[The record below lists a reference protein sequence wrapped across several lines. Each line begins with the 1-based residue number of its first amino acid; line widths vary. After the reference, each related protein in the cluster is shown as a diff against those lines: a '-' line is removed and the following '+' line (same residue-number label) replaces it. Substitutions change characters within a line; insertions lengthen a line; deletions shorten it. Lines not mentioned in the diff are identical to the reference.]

1 MSSFELLGGLDVQ
14 LYHWDTPATPMNMG
28 NVCLWEGAPL
38 LDSNGRVRIDEIR
51 RVIAAHL
58 HHVPRYRRKIMQFPG
73 SVLNPILVDDPD
85 FDIAEHIVAETLPPP
100 GTIEQVKEVFARI
113 HEGRLDRS
121 RPPWKIVFVDGL
133 EDGRVA
139 MVQKIHHTPFDG
151 ATTVRI
157 MQQLFD
163 ERPDAPAADP
173 PPWNPQPPPRT
184 SELIAAVLRD
194 QAIAA
199 IKLHTGPHSPW
210 FRLGGP
216 AELARTL
223 LALKHFGPAPTTSLN
238 GPVGP
243 RRRFDWIHSTIDEAR
258 QLRALVPGA
267 KLNDV
272 MLAVVS
278 GGMRDLFLARG
289 EDVTRIRPRVF
300 VPVDVRDDEGEPAP
314 GNQVSAM
321 VAVLPIHELDPVR
334 RLRGIT
340 DQMIALKASRQA
352 QSMRLLMETSSFTP
366 PTLMAAAGFLAQK
379 AMFMNLTVTN
389 VPGPPHD
396 LYLLGAKMLEL
407 NPMLPI
413 GTGLTLNVAVES
425 YAGNL
430 SIGVCCDPDAVPD
443 LDVFTRG
450 LAAALNELRQL
461 AGC

>member
-1 MSSFELLGGLDVQ
+1 
-14 LYHWDTPATPMNMG
+14 
-28 NVCLWEGAPL
+28 
-38 LDSNGRVRIDEIR
+38 
-51 RVIAAHL
+51 
-58 HHVPRYRRKIMQFPG
+58 
-73 SVLNPILVDDPD
+73 
-85 FDIAEHIVAETLPPP
+85 
-100 GTIEQVKEVFARI
+100 
-113 HEGRLDRS
+113 
-121 RPPWKIVFVDGL
+121 
-133 EDGRVA
+133 
-139 MVQKIHHTPFDG
+139 
-151 ATTVRI
+151 
-157 MQQLFD
+157 
-163 ERPDAPAADP
+163 
-173 PPWNPQPPPRT
+173 
-184 SELIAAVLRD
+184 
-194 QAIAA
+194 
-199 IKLHTGPHSPW
+199 
-210 FRLGGP
+210 
-216 AELARTL
+216 
-223 LALKHFGPAPTTSLN
+223 
-238 GPVGP
+238 
-243 RRRFDWIHSTIDEAR
+243 
-258 QLRALVPGA
+258 
-267 KLNDV
+267 

-289 EDVTRIRPRVF
+289 EDITRIRPRVF

-450 LAAALNELRQL
+450 LAAALNELRQR
-461 AGC
+461 AAAARRRRPVGDPTCETSSKF